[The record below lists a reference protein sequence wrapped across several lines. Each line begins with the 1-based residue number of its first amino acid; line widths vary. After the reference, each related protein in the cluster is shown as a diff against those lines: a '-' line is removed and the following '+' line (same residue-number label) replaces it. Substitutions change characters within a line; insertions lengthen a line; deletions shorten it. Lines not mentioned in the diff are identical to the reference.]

1 MLAIDDCWQ
10 KEQVPGSSCAHHTA
24 TRFYISLSAQHTSPL
39 GAGSLLLDFQLHTDF
54 VVLELLGNCFSV
66 RLPLFPITAT

>member
-10 KEQVPGSSCAHHTA
+10 KEHVPGSSCAT
-24 TRFYISLSAQHTSPL
+24 TLRLGSKNSLTAQHTSPL